1 MAKSN
6 AERQA
11 AYRARQLANPETAAA
26 HRASQAE
33 AQRQWRERQL
43 EREAELDE
51 HSECPTRS
59 VVGLAG
65 LADALEKLAEEA
77 RSLQVVKPTQT
88 EKLSAA
94 LEPQEAGSSYV
105 QIYCVPH
112 DVLLAFVPESL
123 MGWSAV
129 QSPVCDRL
137 EGRNPT
143 ILITPA

>member
-11 AYRARQLANPETAAA
+11 AYRARQLANLETAAA
-26 HRASQAE
+26 YRASQAE

-43 EREAELDE
+43 ERESELEDERLAELDE

-65 LADALEKLAEEA
+65 LADALENLVEEG

-94 LEPQEAGSSYV
+94 LEPQAAGGSYV

-123 MGWSAV
+123 RG
-129 QSPVCDRL
+129 
-137 EGRNPT
+137 
-143 ILITPA
+143 